1 MRMCE
6 AISKVRRMLTLLPH
20 NAKLNLFKNQHSFQ
34 RQKVFIL
41 SDLCNKLLRIETF
54 VWETWE
60 RRQQR

>member
-1 MRMCE
+1 MRMCV

-34 RQKVFIL
+34 RQKVFVL

-54 VWETWE
+54 VRET
-60 RRQQR
+60 

>member
-34 RQKVFIL
+34 RQKVSIL
-41 SDLCNKLLRIETF
+41 RTYGTNLFECRYLAIPE
-54 VWETWE
+54 VGA
-60 RRQQR
+60 